1 MPLTACRTRVS
12 FRRRFVIP
20 FFPFFP
26 GTELRGFME
35 EVETMK
41 AERDVVESELKALND
56 PSASSNMRE
65 TFLKV
70 WILAEERRGERSRA
84 EQGRTEQGSAAWG
97 TRGRTFATDGMA
109 VPKFMA

>member
-1 MPLTACRTRVS
+1 MIIVKIVTSYL
-12 FRRRFVIP
+12 FL
-20 FFPFFP
+20 
-26 GTELRGFME
+26 ELRGYME

-70 WILAEERRGERSRA
+70 MVLSRGTQNRFLKTT
-84 EQGRTEQGSAAWG
+84 Q
-97 TRGRTFATDGMA
+97 
-109 VPKFMA
+109 